1 MPIAFIRSMLP
12 GLLLCVGVALAAEIV
27 EAGERVAFG
36 RAPLE
41 ALVVAILLGAVLRT
55 AFQPAARFDR
65 GIRVGAVE
73 VLEVAVA
80 LLGASVPL
88 GALAALG
95 PALAG
100 GIVAI
105 VIGAIGLGY
114 GLGRALGLGPTAAT
128 LIACGNAICGN
139 SAIAAI
145 APAIRASADD
155 IAVSV
160 AFTAVL
166 GVAVVL
172 LLPALIPILG
182 LDARQYGILA
192 GLTVYAV
199 PQVLAAAAPAGPVA
213 IGLGTLVKLVRVML
227 LGPVVLALTLA
238 MARGATARDAVVPD
252 GQAEGQG
259 PGQGQGQGREQGRP
273 QAAAPRRP
281 ALVPPFILVFL
292 ALAVARACGLLPHV
306 LLGPASHLASALT
319 ILAMA
324 GLGLGVDARR
334 VLAAGPRVIATVV
347 TSLGALVS
355 AALVLVEVLPGR

>member
-1 MPIAFIRSMLP
+1 MPTKPLGSMLP

-55 AFQPAARFDR
+55 AIPPAARFDR

-114 GLGRALGLGPTAAT
+114 GLGRALGLGPAAAT

-259 PGQGQGQGREQGRP
+259 PGQGQGREQGRP
-273 QAAAPRRP
+273 QAAAPRRT

-292 ALAVARACGLLPHV
+292 ALAVARGCGLLPHV

-334 VLAAGPRVIATVV
+334 VRAAGPRVIATVV